1 MPVLLRRCPF
11 FFLLLVAGM
20 AIAPRAQAQRRPTKG
35 IPAAAA
41 PSADTTSG
49 GASAAP
55 IRTQANPKTNPKKP
69 IPKAAQP
76 LKSIT
81 PTATAPAQPAPT
93 RPPAIAQG
101 TYRARDLNSRL
112 SRKLHLR
119 PDGTPDFAN
128 TNKIAFYEDKK
139 ALRAIGKAERRHQYH
154 AARLLLEEYVA
165 QFGPTNFARNTN
177 MLWRLGQLLERDSQ
191 TVKAK
196 AYYRLALKH
205 SRSDIKRVQ
214 LYYDSLEA
222 KNTNLYVPLKT
233 YYDLVE
239 YRKNLNTFHPPK
251 GVYTSMGDA
260 INSKAPDYGPA
271 LAGNDS
277 MMLFSSKRK
286 RRGLTGVMD
295 EDIYTSHKEGVS
307 WTDAEPL
314 PKPINSPN
322 NEGSA
327 CLSKDGRTIF
337 FARCECAICHGN
349 CDLFTAT
356 RGQDGKWST
365 PKSLGNLVNSPAWDS
380 QPTLSQGE
388 DTLYFAS
395 DRLGGFGL
403 SDIYFTHKLRN
414 GQWSAAENA
423 GPVINTRES
432 EVSPF
437 YHPLYH
443 VLYFSSRGQLLN
455 FGDFDIYK
463 TYRVG
468 GRWQEPKNIGP
479 LVNGKGSEYY
489 FTIDRESKNLYY
501 ARSEAQEINNLDLYS
516 FPLPM
521 EAQPLATTKVEG
533 TLTDSVSS
541 KPLKGIVSIID
552 TDNGIEVASKFIRP
566 DGTFDFELI
575 EGSHYAMLIQSP
587 DFFSVEKQFALKGDT
602 VMTLL
607 TNSIDY
613 KLPLIFKNIEF
624 EPDKASIRPG
634 MHYTLDRIAVF
645 LVDHP
650 TFRLNI
656 AGHTDSS
663 GDPEVNE
670 KLSQDRAEEIRR
682 YIERKGKLRPNR
694 IESFGY
700 GSTKPLKDELTEAD
714 AQVNRRVEFRL
725 IKPEGDK
732 PLDGGG
738 EWK

>member
-1 MPVLLRRCPF
+1 
-11 FFLLLVAGM
+11 M
-20 AIAPRAQAQRRPTKG
+20 AAAPRAHAQRRPSKR
-35 IPAAAA
+35 IPAAAS

-55 IRTQANPKTNPKKP
+55 AKTPKKP
-69 IPKAAQP
+69 AAA
-76 LKSIT
+76 S
-81 PTATAPAQPAPT
+81 APAGK
-93 RPPAIAQG
+93 PAIVPG
-101 TYRARDLNSRL
+101 TYRVRGLNSRI
-112 SRKLHLR
+112 SRKLQLR
-119 PDGTPDFAN
+119 PDGTPDFVN
-128 TNKIAFYEDKK
+128 INKYSYYEDKK
-139 ALRAIGKAERRHQYH
+139 ALRAIAKAEKRRQYH
-154 AARLLLEEYVA
+154 QARLLLEDYVA
-165 QFGPTNFARNTN
+165 RFGPTNFAKNTD

-191 TVKAK
+191 QVKAK

-205 SRSDIKRVQ
+205 HRTDIPKVQ
-214 LYYDSLEA
+214 LYYDSLEQ
-222 KNTNLYVPLKT
+222 KNQDLYVPLKT

-239 YRKNLNTFHPPK
+239 YRKNINTFHPPK

-271 LAGNDS
+271 LAVNDTLL
-277 MMLFSSKRK
+277 LFSSKRK
-286 RRGLTGVMD
+286 RRGLTGVVD
-295 EDIYTSHKEGVS
+295 EDLYTSRKEGVS
-307 WTDAEPL
+307 WADAEPL

-327 CLSKDGRTIF
+327 CFSKDGRTIF
-337 FARCECAICHGN
+337 FARCECATCRGN

-356 RGQDGKWST
+356 LGKDGKWST
-365 PKSLGNLVNSPAWDS
+365 PKSLGAAVNSPAWDS

-403 SDIYFTHKLRN
+403 SDIYFTRKLKN
-414 GQWSAAENA
+414 GQWSPAENA
-423 GPVINTRES
+423 GPVVNTRES

-468 GRWQEPKNIGP
+468 GRWQEPRNIGP

-521 EAQPLATTKVEG
+521 EAQPLATTHVEG
-533 TLTDSVSS
+533 TLLDSVSN
-541 KPLKGIVSIID
+541 KPLNGIVSIID

-587 DFFSVEKQFALKGDT
+587 EFFSVEKQFALKGDT

-607 TNSIDY
+607 TNSINY

-624 EPDKASIRPG
+624 EQGKSSILAS
-634 MHYTLDRIAVF
+634 MHPTLDRMAIF

-656 AGHTDSS
+656 SGHTDTS
-663 GDPEVNE
+663 GDPDVNE
-670 KLSQDRAEEIRR
+670 RLSQDRAEEIRR
-682 YIERKGKLRPNR
+682 YIERKGKLKPNR

-700 GSTKPLKDELTEAD
+700 GSSRPLKDEITDAD
-714 AQVNRRVEFRL
+714 AKVNRRVEFRL
-725 IKPEGDK
+725 LNPEDA
-732 PLDGGG
+732 PPANGGG

>member
-1 MPVLLRRCPF
+1 MRGCLQVLLIA
-11 FFLLLVAGM
+11 LLGGSLGM
-20 AIAPRAQAQRRPTKG
+20 NPAAAQRRPVKK
-35 IPAAAA
+35 IPASAA

-55 IRTQANPKTNPKKP
+55 R
-69 IPKAAQP
+69 KA
-76 LKSIT
+76 
-81 PTATAPAQPAPT
+81 PTAAPAST
-93 RPPAIAQG
+93 RP
-101 TYRARDLNSRL
+101 TYRVRALNGRT

-119 PDGTPDFAN
+119 PDGTPDFVN
-128 TNKIAFYEDKK
+128 INKYPFFEDKK
-139 ALRAIGKAERRHQYH
+139 ALRAIARAEKKRQYH
-154 AARLLLEEYVA
+154 QTRLLLEDYVA
-165 QFGPTNFARNTN
+165 KFGPTNFARNTG
-177 MLWRLGQLLERDSQ
+177 MIWHLGQLLERDSQ

-205 SRSDIKRVQ
+205 SRADTKRIQ
-214 LYYDSLEA
+214 LYYDSLEQ
-222 KNTNLYVPLKT
+222 KKTPLYVPLKT

-260 INSKAPDYGPA
+260 INSKSPDYGPA
-271 LAGNDS
+271 LGGNDS
-277 MMLFSSKRK
+277 LLIFSSKRV
-286 RRGLTGVMD
+286 RRGLTGVVD
-295 EDIYTSHKEGVS
+295 EELYTSHREGES

-337 FARCECAICHGN
+337 FARCECASCHGN
-349 CDLFTAT
+349 CDLYTAT
-356 RGQDGKWST
+356 KGKDGKWST
-365 PKSLGNLVNSPAWDS
+365 PKSLGPLVNSPGWDS

-403 SDIYFTHKLRN
+403 SDIYFTRKLRN
-414 GQWSAAENA
+414 GQWSPAENM
-423 GPVINTRES
+423 GPVINTREN

-463 TYRVG
+463 TYKVA
-468 GRWQEPKNIGP
+468 GRWQEPRNIGP

-501 ARSEAQEINNLDLYS
+501 ARSEAQELNNLDLYS

-521 EAQPLATTKVEG
+521 EAQPLATTMVEG
-533 TLTDSVSS
+533 TLLDSVSN
-541 KPLKGIVSIID
+541 KPLNGIVSIID
-552 TDNGIEVASKFIRP
+552 TDNGVEVASKFIRP
-566 DGTFDFELI
+566 DGTFDFELM
-575 EGSHYAMLIQSP
+575 EGSHYAMLIQSN
-587 DFFSVEKQFALKGDT
+587 DFFSVEKQFALRGDT

-607 TNSIDY
+607 TNSINY
-613 KLPLIFKNIEF
+613 KLPLIFKNLEF
-624 EPDKASIRPG
+624 EQGKANVLASMYP
-634 MHYTLDRIAVF
+634 TLDRIAVF

-650 TFRLNI
+650 TFRLSI

-670 KLSQDRAEEIRR
+670 KLSQDRAEAIRR
-682 YIERKGKLRPNR
+682 YIERKGKLQPNR

-700 GSTKPLKDELTEAD
+700 GSFKPLKDELTDAD
-714 AQVNRRVEFRL
+714 AKVNRRVEFRL
-725 IKPEGDK
+725 IKPDGDQ
-732 PLDGGG
+732 PADGGG
-738 EWK
+738 DWK

>member
-1 MPVLLRRCPF
+1 MPVFVRRRLF
-11 FFLLLVAGM
+11 FCLLVLLALAAGL
-20 AIAPRAQAQRRPTKG
+20 PAQAQRRPPKPVP
-35 IPAAAA
+35 PAAS

-49 GASAAP
+49 GASA
-55 IRTQANPKTNPKKP
+55 TPKPP
-69 IPKAAQP
+69 AVGSSPRSP
-76 LKSIT
+76 R
-81 PTATAPAQPAPT
+81 PTGTPAPD
-93 RPPAIAQG
+93 AG
-101 TYRARDLNSRL
+101 TYRVSSRT
-112 SRKLHLR
+112 SRSLRLR
-119 PDGTPDFAN
+119 PDGTPDFAYIN
-128 TNKIAFYEDKK
+128 RYAVYEDKK
-139 ALRAIGKAERRHQYH
+139 ALRAILRAERRRQYH
-154 AARLLLEEYVA
+154 QARLLLEDYVA
-165 QFGPTNFARNTN
+165 HFGPVNFARNTD

-191 TVKAK
+191 QVKAK

-205 SRSDIKRVQ
+205 HRTDIRKVQ
-214 LYYDSLEA
+214 LYYDSLEEQN
-222 KNTNLYVPLKT
+222 KELYVPLKM

-239 YRKNLNTFHPPK
+239 YRKNINTFHPPK

-260 INSKAPDYGPA
+260 INSKSPDYGPA

-277 MMLFSSKRK
+277 LILFSSKRK
-286 RRGLTGVMD
+286 RRGLTGVLD
-295 EDIYTSHKEGVS
+295 EDLYTSHKEGVS

-327 CLSKDGRTIF
+327 CLSKDGRTIY
-337 FARCECAICHGN
+337 FARCECATCHGN

-356 RGQDGKWST
+356 RGKDGKWSA
-365 PKSLGNLVNSPAWDS
+365 PKTLGAAVNSLAWDS
-380 QPTLSQGE
+380 QPTLSQNE

-403 SDIYFTHKLRN
+403 SDIYFTAKLRN
-414 GQWSAAENA
+414 GQWGPAQNA
-423 GPVINTRES
+423 GPVVNTRES

-468 GRWQEPKNIGP
+468 GHWQEPRNIGP
-479 LVNGKGSEYY
+479 LVNGKGPEYY
-489 FTIDRESKNLYY
+489 FTIDAQSKNLYY
-501 ARSEAQEINNLDLYS
+501 ARSEVQEPNNLDLYS

-521 EAQPLATTKVEG
+521 EAQPQATTIVEG
-533 TLTDSVSS
+533 TLLDSTSS
-541 KPLKGIVSIID
+541 RPLKGIVSIID
-552 TDNGIEVASKFIRP
+552 TDNGVEVASKFIRP

-575 EGSHYAMLIQSP
+575 AGAHYAMLIQSP

-607 TNSIDY
+607 TNSINY

-624 EPDKASIRPG
+624 EQGKSAILPP
-634 MHYTLDRIAVF
+634 MHQTLDRMAVF

-650 TFRLNI
+650 TFRLSI

-663 GDPEVNE
+663 GDPDVNE
-670 KLSQDRAEEIRR
+670 KLSQDRAQEIRR
-682 YIERKGKLRPNR
+682 YLERKGKLKPDR

-700 GSTKPLKDELTEAD
+700 GSAKPLKDELTEAD
-714 AQVNRRVEFRL
+714 AKVNRRVEFRL
-725 IKPEGDK
+725 LKPEGGDDK
-732 PLDGGG
+732 TSPGAG
-738 EWK
+738 WN

>member
-1 MPVLLRRCPF
+1 MLLG
-11 FFLLLVAGM
+11 VA
-20 AIAPRAQAQRRPTKG
+20 APSRTQAQRRPPRR
-35 IPAAAA
+35 IPPAAS

-55 IRTQANPKTNPKKP
+55 LTRKAAPAKAAAKPPVGKPAVKKP
-69 IPKAAQP
+69 ASPAM
-76 LKSIT
+76 
-81 PTATAPAQPAPT
+81 APA
-93 RPPAIAQG
+93 RRPAIAPG
-101 TYRARDLNSRL
+101 TYRVRTLSSRGV
-112 SRKLHLR
+112 RKLRLHR
-119 PDGTPDFAN
+119 DGTPDFVN
-128 TNKIAFYEDKK
+128 VNKLPFYQDKK
-139 ALRAIGKAERRHQYH
+139 ALRALARAERRHNYRE
-154 AARLLLEEYVA
+154 ARGILEQYVA
-165 QFGPTNFARNTN
+165 QFGVENFARNTDL
-177 MLWRLGQLLERDSQ
+177 LWHLGQLLERDNQ
-191 TVKAK
+191 LVKAK

-205 SRSDIKRVQ
+205 NRSDIKKIQ
-214 LYYDSLEA
+214 LYYDSLEE
-222 KNTNLYVPLKT
+222 KSQDLYVPLKT

-239 YRKNLNTFHPPK
+239 YRKNINTFHPPK

-277 MMLFSSKRK
+277 LLIFSSKRK
-286 RRGLTGVMD
+286 RRGLTGVVD
-295 EDIYTSHKEGVS
+295 EDLYTSHKEGVS

-337 FARCECAICHGN
+337 FARCECATCHGN

-356 RGQDGKWST
+356 RGKDGKWSM
-365 PKSLGNLVNSPAWDS
+365 PKSLGAMVNSPAWDS
-380 QPTLSQGE
+380 QPTLSQNE

-414 GQWSAAENA
+414 GQWSPAENA
-423 GPVINTRES
+423 GPVINTREN

-463 TYRVG
+463 TYRVS

-501 ARSEAQEINNLDLYS
+501 ARSEAQDLNNLDLYS

-533 TLTDSVSS
+533 SLLDSVSS

-587 DFFSVEKQFALKGDT
+587 DFFSVEKQFDLKGDT

-607 TNSIDY
+607 TNSINY
-613 KLPLIFKNIEF
+613 KLPMIFKNIEF
-624 EPDKASIRPG
+624 DAGKSAILPP

-650 TFRLNI
+650 TFRLSI

-663 GDPEVNE
+663 GDPDVNE

-714 AQVNRRVEFRL
+714 ARVNRRVEFRL
-725 IKPEGDK
+725 INPDADK
-732 PLDGGG
+732 PADGGAG
-738 EWK
+738 WK

>member
-1 MPVLLRRCPF
+1 MSALVRALWLLM
-11 FFLLLVAGM
+11 LLGWLGVVA
-20 AIAPRAQAQRRPTKG
+20 ASSAQAQRRPVKRV
-35 IPAAAA
+35 PAAAS

-55 IRTQANPKTNPKKP
+55 ARRG
-69 IPKAAQP
+69 
-76 LKSIT
+76 
-81 PTATAPAQPAPT
+81 PA
-93 RPPAIAQG
+93 PAIAPG
-101 TYRARDLNSRL
+101 TYRVRGLSSRT
-112 SRKLHLR
+112 SRKLRLR
-119 PDGTPDFAN
+119 PDGTPDFVN
-128 TNKIAFYEDKK
+128 INNYPFYEDSK
-139 ALRAIGKAERRHQYH
+139 ALRAIAKVEKRRQYH
-154 AARLLLEEYVA
+154 QARLLLEDYVA
-165 QFGPTNFARNTN
+165 RFGPTNFARNPD

-191 TVKAK
+191 QVKAK

-205 SRSDIKRVQ
+205 TRGDVKRIQ

-222 KNTNLYVPLKT
+222 KETDLYVPLQT
-233 YYDLVE
+233 YYELVE
-239 YRKNLNTFHPPK
+239 YRKNLNTFHPPR
-251 GVYTSMGDA
+251 GVFTNMGDA
-260 INSKAPDYGPA
+260 INGPAPDYGPA
-271 LAGNDS
+271 LAAGDS
-277 MMLFSSKRK
+277 LLLFSSKRK
-286 RRGLTGVMD
+286 RRGLTGVVD
-295 EDIYTSHKEGVS
+295 EDLYTARRQGAG

-327 CLSKDGRTIF
+327 CLSKDGRTLY
-337 FARCECAICHGN
+337 FARCECPTCRGN

-356 RGQDGKWST
+356 LGNDGKWSA
-365 PKSLGNLVNSPAWDS
+365 PKSLGAQVNSPAWDS

-403 SDIYFTHKLRN
+403 SDIYFTRKLRN
-414 GQWSAAENA
+414 GQWSPAENL
-423 GPVINTRES
+423 GPVINTREN

-468 GRWQEPKNIGP
+468 GRWQEPRNIGP

-501 ARSEAQEINNLDLYS
+501 ARSEAKELNNLDLYS

-521 EAQPLATTKVEG
+521 EAQPLATTHVEG
-533 TLTDSVSS
+533 TLVDSVSS
-541 KPLKGIVSIID
+541 KPLQGIVSIID

-602 VMTLL
+602 VMSLL
-607 TNSIDY
+607 TNSINY
-613 KLPLIFKNIEF
+613 RLPLIFKNIEF
-624 EPDKASIRPG
+624 EAGKAAILPA
-634 MHYTLDRIAVF
+634 MHSTLDRVAVF

-650 TFRLNI
+650 AFRLSI
-656 AGHTDSS
+656 AGHTDTR
-663 GDPEVNE
+663 GDPDVNE
-670 KLSQDRAEEIRR
+670 QLSQNRAEAIRR
-682 YIERKGKLRPNR
+682 YVERRGKLAPNR

-700 GSTKPLKDELTEAD
+700 GSSRPLKDERTDAD

-725 IKPEGDK
+725 IKPGGDK
-732 PLDGGG
+732 PADGGG

>member
-1 MPVLLRRCPF
+1 
-11 FFLLLVAGM
+11 M
-20 AIAPRAQAQRRPTKG
+20 APAPRAQAQRRPPKR
-35 IPAAAA
+35 IPAAAS

-55 IRTQANPKTNPKKP
+55 ARAAKKP
-69 IPKAAQP
+69 AA
-76 LKSIT
+76 T
-81 PTATAPAQPAPT
+81 TDPTRKPAAAPAS
-93 RPPAIAQG
+93 
-101 TYRARDLNSRL
+101 YRMRGLNSRT
-112 SRKLHLR
+112 SRKLQLR
-119 PDGTPDFAN
+119 PDGTPDFVN
-128 TNKIAFYEDKK
+128 INKYSLYENKK
-139 ALRAIGKAERRHQYH
+139 ALRAIAKAEKRGQLHQ
-154 AARLLLEEYVA
+154 ARLLLEDYVA
-165 QFGPTNFARNTN
+165 HFGPTNFAKNTD

-191 TVKAK
+191 RVKAT

-205 SRSDIKRVQ
+205 HRTDITRVQ
-214 LYYDSLEA
+214 LYYDSLEK
-222 KNTNLYVPLKT
+222 KNQDLYVPLKT

-239 YRKNLNTFHPPK
+239 YRKNLNTFHPPR
-251 GVYTSMGDA
+251 GVDMSMGDA

-277 MMLFSSKRK
+277 LLLFSSKRK
-286 RRGLTGVMD
+286 RRGLTGVVD
-295 EDIYTSHKEGVS
+295 EDLYVSRREGVS
-307 WTDAEPL
+307 WSDAEPL

-327 CLSKDGRTIF
+327 CLSKDGRTIY
-337 FARCECAICHGN
+337 FARCECATCHGN

-356 RGQDGKWST
+356 KGKDGKWGT
-365 PKSLGNLVNSPAWDS
+365 PKSLGTAVNSPAWDS
-380 QPTLSQGE
+380 QPTLSQNE

-403 SDIYFTHKLRN
+403 SDIYFTHKLKN
-414 GQWSAAENA
+414 GQWSPAENA
-423 GPVINTRES
+423 GPVVNTRES

-463 TYRVG
+463 TYKVA
-468 GRWQEPKNIGP
+468 GRWQEPRNIGP

-489 FTIDRESKNLYY
+489 FTIDAQSKNLYY
-501 ARSEAQEINNLDLYS
+501 ARSEAQELNNLDLYS

-521 EAQPLATTKVEG
+521 EAQPLATTRVEG
-533 TLTDSVSS
+533 TLIDSVSS

-587 DFFSVEKQFALKGDT
+587 EFFSVEKQFALKGDT

-607 TNSIDY
+607 TNSINY

-624 EPDKASIRPG
+624 EQGKSAILAS
-634 MHYTLDRIAVF
+634 MHPTLDRMAVF

-656 AGHTDSS
+656 SGHTDTS

-670 KLSQDRAEEIRR
+670 QLSQDRAEEIRR
-682 YIERKGKLRPNR
+682 YIERKGKLQPNR
-694 IESFGY
+694 IETVGY
-700 GSTKPLKDELTEAD
+700 GSTRPLKDETTDAD
-714 AQVNRRVEFRL
+714 AKVNRRVEFRL
-725 IKPEGDK
+725 LRPDGDK
-732 PLDGGG
+732 PADGG

>member
-1 MPVLLRRCPF
+1 MRRYLQVLLIA
-11 FFLLLVAGM
+11 LLGTSLGM
-20 AIAPRAQAQRRPTKG
+20 NTAAAQRRPGKK
-35 IPAAAA
+35 IPAAAS

-55 IRTQANPKTNPKKP
+55 RK
-69 IPKAAQP
+69 
-76 LKSIT
+76 
-81 PTATAPAQPAPT
+81 APAAGPAPT
-93 RPPAIAQG
+93 RP
-101 TYRARDLNSRL
+101 TYRGRALSGRT

-119 PDGTPDFAN
+119 ADGTPDFVSI
-128 TNKIAFYEDKK
+128 NKYPFFEDKK
-139 ALRAIGKAERRHQYH
+139 ALRAIAKAEKRRQYH
-154 AARLLLEEYVA
+154 QARLLLEDYVA
-165 QFGPTNFARNTN
+165 RFGPVNFEKNTD
-177 MLWRLGQLLERDSQ
+177 MLWHLGQLLQRDSQ

-205 SRSDIKRVQ
+205 SRTDTKRIQ
-214 LYYDSLEA
+214 LYYDSLEQ
-222 KNTNLYVPLKT
+222 KQTPLYVPLKT

-271 LAGNDS
+271 LGGNDT
-277 MMLFSSKRK
+277 LLIFSSKRH
-286 RRGLTGVMD
+286 RRGLMGVVD
-295 EDIYTSHKEGVS
+295 EDLYTSHKEGVS
-307 WTDAEPL
+307 WSDAEPL

-337 FARCECAICHGN
+337 FARCECATCHGN
-349 CDLFTAT
+349 CDLYTTT
-356 RGQDGKWST
+356 RGKDGKWST
-365 PKSLGNLVNSPAWDS
+365 PKSLGPLVNSPAWDS

-414 GQWSAAENA
+414 GQWSPAENM

-463 TYRVG
+463 TYKVA
-468 GRWQEPKNIGP
+468 GRWQEPRNIGP

-501 ARSEAQEINNLDLYS
+501 ARSEAQELNNLDLYS

-533 TLTDSVSS
+533 TLLDSVSS
-541 KPLKGIVSIID
+541 KPLNGIVSIID
-552 TDNGIEVASKFIRP
+552 MDNGIEVASKFIRP
-566 DGTFDFELI
+566 DGTFDFELM

-587 DFFSVEKQFALKGDT
+587 EFFSVEKQFALKGDT

-607 TNSIDY
+607 TNSINY
-613 KLPLIFKNIEF
+613 KLPLIFKNLEF
-624 EPDKASIRPG
+624 EQGKANVLASMSP
-634 MHYTLDRIAVF
+634 TLDRIAVF

-650 TFRLNI
+650 TFRLSI
-656 AGHTDSS
+656 TGHTDSS

-670 KLSQDRAEEIRR
+670 KLSQERAEAIRR
-682 YIERKGKLRPNR
+682 YIERKGRLQPNR

-700 GSTKPLKDELTEAD
+700 GSSKPLKDELTDAD
-714 AQVNRRVEFRL
+714 ARVNRRVEFRL
-725 IKPEGDK
+725 IKPDGDK
-732 PLDGGG
+732 PADGGG
-738 EWK
+738 DWK

>member
-1 MPVLLRRCPF
+1 MRRYLQVLLIA
-11 FFLLLVAGM
+11 LLGGSLGLNP
-20 AIAPRAQAQRRPTKG
+20 AIAQRRPVKKN
-35 IPAAAA
+35 PASAA

-55 IRTQANPKTNPKKP
+55 RK
-69 IPKAAQP
+69 
-76 LKSIT
+76 
-81 PTATAPAQPAPT
+81 APAASSATP
-93 RPPAIAQG
+93 RPF
-101 TYRARDLNSRL
+101 YRARALSGRTSR
-112 SRKLHLR
+112 RLHLR
-119 PDGTPDFAN
+119 PDGTPDFVN
-128 TNKIAFYEDKK
+128 INKYPFFEDKK
-139 ALRAIGKAERRHQYH
+139 ALRAITKTEKRHQYH
-154 AARLLLEEYVA
+154 QTRLLLEDYVA
-165 QFGPTNFARNTN
+165 KFGPANFAQNTDL
-177 MLWRLGQLLERDSQ
+177 LWHLGQLLQRDSQ
-191 TVKAK
+191 AVKAK

-205 SRSDIKRVQ
+205 SRADTRRIQ
-214 LYYDSLEA
+214 LYYDSLDQ
-222 KNTNLYVPLKT
+222 KQTSLYVPLKT

-277 MMLFSSKRK
+277 LLIFSSKRH
-286 RRGLTGVMD
+286 RRGLTGVVD
-295 EDIYTSHKEGVS
+295 EDLYTSHREGQN

-337 FARCECAICHGN
+337 FARCECATCHGN
-349 CDLFTAT
+349 CDLYTAT
-356 RGQDGKWST
+356 LGQDGKWSP
-365 PKSLGNLVNSPAWDS
+365 PKNLGPLVNSPAWDS
-380 QPTLSQGE
+380 QPTLSQHE

-414 GQWSAAENA
+414 GQWSPAENM
-423 GPVINTRES
+423 GPVINTREN

-463 TYRVG
+463 TYKVT
-468 GRWQEPKNIGP
+468 GRWQEPRNIGP

-501 ARSEAQEINNLDLYS
+501 ARSEAQELNNLDLYS

-521 EAQPLATTKVEG
+521 EAQPLATTTVEG
-533 TLTDSVSS
+533 TLLDSVSN
-541 KPLKGIVSIID
+541 KPLNGIVSIID
-552 TDNGIEVASKFIRP
+552 TDNGVEVASKFIRP
-566 DGTFDFELI
+566 DGTFDFELMA
-575 EGSHYAMLIQSP
+575 GSHYAMLIQSP

-607 TNSIDY
+607 TNSINY
-613 KLPLIFKNIEF
+613 KLPMIFRNLEF
-624 EPDKASIRPG
+624 EQGKANVLAS
-634 MHYTLDRIAVF
+634 MHPTLDRIAVF

-650 TFRLNI
+650 TFRLSI

-670 KLSQDRAEEIRR
+670 KLSQDRAEAIRR
-682 YIERKGKLRPNR
+682 YIERKGKVQPNR

-700 GSTKPLKDELTEAD
+700 GSLKPLKDELTDAD
-714 AQVNRRVEFRL
+714 AKVNRRVEFRL
-725 IKPEGDK
+725 IKPDGDK
-732 PLDGGG
+732 PANGGG
-738 EWK
+738 DWK

>member
-1 MPVLLRRCPF
+1 MRRYLLVLLIA
-11 FFLLLVAGM
+11 LLGGSLGM
-20 AIAPRAQAQRRPTKG
+20 NPAAAQRRPVKK
-35 IPAAAA
+35 IPASAA

-55 IRTQANPKTNPKKP
+55 RKSARP
-69 IPKAAQP
+69 AA
-76 LKSIT
+76 
-81 PTATAPAQPAPT
+81 APAPAPVST
-93 RPPAIAQG
+93 RP
-101 TYRARDLNSRL
+101 TYRVRTLSGRA

-119 PDGTPDFAN
+119 PDGTPDFIN
-128 TNKIAFYEDKK
+128 INKYPFFENKK
-139 ALRAIGKAERRHQYH
+139 ALRAIAKAEKRRQYH
-154 AARLLLEEYVA
+154 QARLLLEDYVA
-165 QFGPTNFARNTN
+165 KFGPTNFSENTD
-177 MLWRLGQLLERDSQ
+177 MIWHLGQLLQRDSQ

-205 SRSDIKRVQ
+205 SRSDTKRIQ
-214 LYYDSLEA
+214 LYYDSLER
-222 KNTNLYVPLKT
+222 KETPLYVPLKT

-277 MMLFSSKRK
+277 LMIFSSKRL
-286 RRGLTGVMD
+286 RRGLTGVVD
-295 EDIYTSHKEGVS
+295 EELYTSHKEGVS
-307 WTDAEPL
+307 WSDAEPL

-337 FARCECAICHGN
+337 FARCECAACHGN
-349 CDLFTAT
+349 CDLYTAT
-356 RGQDGKWST
+356 LGKDGKWST
-365 PKSLGNLVNSPAWDS
+365 PKSLGPAVNSTAWDS

-414 GQWSAAENA
+414 GQWSPAESM
-423 GPVINTRES
+423 GPVINTREN

-463 TYRVG
+463 TYKVA

-501 ARSEAQEINNLDLYS
+501 ARSEAKELNNLDLYS

-521 EAQPLATTKVEG
+521 EAQPMATTKVEG
-533 TLTDSVSS
+533 TLLDSVSN
-541 KPLKGIVSIID
+541 KPLNGIVSIID
-552 TDNGIEVASKFIRP
+552 TDNGVEVASKFIRP

-587 DFFSVEKQFALKGDT
+587 DFFSVEKQFALRGDT

-607 TNSIDY
+607 TNSINY
-613 KLPLIFKNIEF
+613 KLPLIFKNLEF
-624 EPDKASIRPG
+624 EQGKANVLASMYP
-634 MHYTLDRIAVF
+634 TLDRIAVF

-650 TFRLNI
+650 TFRLSI

-670 KLSQDRAEEIRR
+670 KLSQDRAEAIRR
-682 YIERKGKLRPNR
+682 YIERKGKLQPNR

-700 GSTKPLKDELTEAD
+700 GSFKPLKDELTDAD
-714 AQVNRRVEFRL
+714 AKVNRRVEFRL
-725 IKPEGDK
+725 IKPDGDK
-732 PLDGGG
+732 PADGGG
-738 EWK
+738 DWK

>member
-1 MPVLLRRCPF
+1 MPVSMRRYLQVLLIA
-11 FFLLLVAGM
+11 LLGTSLGM
-20 AIAPRAQAQRRPTKG
+20 NTAAAQRRPGKK
-35 IPAAAA
+35 IPAAAS

-55 IRTQANPKTNPKKP
+55 RKVP
-69 IPKAAQP
+69 AAG
-76 LKSIT
+76 
-81 PTATAPAQPAPT
+81 PAPT
-93 RPPAIAQG
+93 HP
-101 TYRARDLNSRL
+101 TYRTRALSGRT

-119 PDGTPDFAN
+119 ADGTPDFVN
-128 TNKIAFYEDKK
+128 INKYPFFEDKK
-139 ALRAIGKAERRHQYH
+139 ALRAITKAEKRRQYH
-154 AARLLLEEYVA
+154 QARLLLEDYVA
-165 QFGPTNFARNTN
+165 RFGPVNFEKNTD
-177 MLWRLGQLLERDSQ
+177 MLWHLGQLLQRDSQ

-205 SRSDIKRVQ
+205 SRTDTKRIQ
-214 LYYDSLEA
+214 LYYDSLEQ
-222 KNTNLYVPLKT
+222 KQTPLYVPLKT

-271 LAGNDS
+271 LGGNDT
-277 MMLFSSKRK
+277 LLIFSSKRH
-286 RRGLTGVMD
+286 RRGLTGVVD
-295 EDIYTSHKEGVS
+295 EDLYTSHKEGVS
-307 WTDAEPL
+307 WSDAEPL

-337 FARCECAICHGN
+337 FARCECATCHGN
-349 CDLFTAT
+349 CDLYTAT
-356 RGQDGKWST
+356 RGKDGKWST
-365 PKSLGNLVNSPAWDS
+365 PKSLGPLVNSPAWDS

-414 GQWSAAENA
+414 GQWSPAENM

-463 TYRVG
+463 TYKVA
-468 GRWQEPKNIGP
+468 GRWQEPRNIGP

-501 ARSEAQEINNLDLYS
+501 ARSEAQELNNLDLYS

-533 TLTDSVSS
+533 TLLDSVSN
-541 KPLKGIVSIID
+541 KPLNGIVSIID
-552 TDNGIEVASKFIRP
+552 MDNGIEVASKFIRP
-566 DGTFDFELI
+566 DGTFDFELM

-587 DFFSVEKQFALKGDT
+587 EFFSVEKQFALKGDT
-602 VMTLL
+602 VMALL
-607 TNSIDY
+607 TNSINY
-613 KLPLIFKNIEF
+613 KLPLIFKNLEF
-624 EPDKASIRPG
+624 EPGKANVLASMSP
-634 MHYTLDRIAVF
+634 TLDRIAVF

-650 TFRLNI
+650 TFRLSI
-656 AGHTDSS
+656 TGHTDSS

-670 KLSQDRAEEIRR
+670 KLSQERAEAIRR
-682 YIERKGKLRPNR
+682 YIERKGRLQPNR

-700 GSTKPLKDELTEAD
+700 GSSKPLKDELTDAD
-714 AQVNRRVEFRL
+714 ARVNRRVEFRL
-725 IKPEGDK
+725 IKPDGDK
-732 PLDGGG
+732 PADGSG

>member
-1 MPVLLRRCPF
+1 MPVLLRRRPF
-11 FFLLLVAGM
+11 LFLLLLLGM
-20 AIAPRAQAQRRPTKG
+20 AVALRAQAQRRPTKG
-35 IPAAAA
+35 VPAAAS

-55 IRTQANPKTNPKKP
+55 ARAQ
-69 IPKAAQP
+69 KASQ
-76 LKSIT
+76 K
-81 PTATAPAQPAPT
+81 PTAKPAPQAAAKPLQPTAPAP
-93 RPPAIAQG
+93 RPSGAAG
-101 TYRARDLNSRL
+101 TYRVRGLSSRV

-119 PDGTPDFAN
+119 PDGTPDFVN
-128 TNKIAFYEDKK
+128 INRYSFYEDKK
-139 ALRAIGKAERRHQYH
+139 ALRAIGKAERRRQYH
-154 AARLLLEEYVA
+154 AARLLLEDYVA
-165 QFGPTNFARNTN
+165 RFGPTNFAKNTG

-205 SRSDIKRVQ
+205 SRSDIKRIQ
-214 LYYDSLEA
+214 LYYDSLEE
-222 KNTNLYVPLKT
+222 KSKDLYVPLKT
-233 YYDLVE
+233 YYNLVE

-277 MMLFSSKRK
+277 VLLFSSKRK
-286 RRGLTGVMD
+286 RRGLTGVVD
-295 EDIYTSHKEGVS
+295 EDLYTSHREGVS

-337 FARCECAICHGN
+337 FARCECATCHGN

-356 RGQDGKWST
+356 MGKDGKWST
-365 PKSLGNLVNSPAWDS
+365 PKSLGAMVNSPAWDS
-380 QPTLSQGE
+380 QPTLSQNE

-395 DRLGGFGL
+395 DRLNGFGL
-403 SDIYFTHKLRN
+403 SDIYFTRKLRN
-414 GQWSAAENA
+414 GQWSAAENM
-423 GPVINTRES
+423 GPVINTREN

-468 GRWQEPKNIGP
+468 GRWQEPRNIGP

-533 TLTDSVSS
+533 TLIDSVSS
-541 KPLKGIVSIID
+541 QPLKGIVSIID

-624 EPDKASIRPG
+624 EQGKSGILASMYP
-634 MHYTLDRIAVF
+634 TLDRVAVF

-650 TFRLNI
+650 TFRLSI
-656 AGHTDSS
+656 SGHTDSS

-682 YIERKGKLRPNR
+682 YIERKGKLQPNR
-694 IESFGY
+694 IDSFGY
-700 GSTKPLKDELTEAD
+700 GSFKPLKDELTEAD
-714 AQVNRRVEFRL
+714 AKVNRRVEFRL
-725 IKPEGDK
+725 IKPDSEK
-732 PLDGGG
+732 ADGGG

>member
-1 MPVLLRRCPF
+1 MPDLLRRY
-11 FFLLLVAGM
+11 LQVLVAVLLG
-20 AIAPRAQAQRRPTKG
+20 ASLGLNPALAQRRPAKK
-35 IPAAAA
+35 IPAAAS

-55 IRTQANPKTNPKKP
+55 RKP
-69 IPKAAQP
+69 ARPAAE
-76 LKSIT
+76 
-81 PTATAPAQPAPT
+81 PAAAST
-93 RPPAIAQG
+93 RP
-101 TYRARDLNSRL
+101 TYRVRALSGRT
-112 SRKLHLR
+112 SRKLRLR
-119 PDGTPDFAN
+119 PDGTPDFVN
-128 TNKIAFYEDKK
+128 INKYPFFEDKK
-139 ALRAIGKAERRHQYH
+139 MLRAIAKAEKKHQYH
-154 AARLLLEEYVA
+154 QARLLLEDYVA
-165 QFGPTNFARNTN
+165 KFGPTNFAKNTD
-177 MLWRLGQLLERDSQ
+177 MLWRLGQLLQRDSQ

-205 SRSDIKRVQ
+205 SRADTKRIQ
-214 LYYDSLEA
+214 LYYDSLEQ
-222 KNTNLYVPLKT
+222 KETPLYVPLKT

-271 LAGNDS
+271 LGGNDS
-277 MMLFSSKRK
+277 LLIFSSKRH
-286 RRGLTGVMD
+286 RRGLTGVVD
-295 EDIYTSHKEGVS
+295 EDLYTSRKEGVS

-337 FARCECAICHGN
+337 FARCECSTCRGN
-349 CDLFTAT
+349 CDLYTAT
-356 RGQDGKWST
+356 KGKDGKWGT
-365 PKSLGNLVNSPAWDS
+365 PKSLGPLVNSPAWDS
-380 QPTLSQGE
+380 QPTLSQNE

-414 GQWSAAENA
+414 GQWSPAENM
-423 GPVINTRES
+423 GPVINTREN

-463 TYRVG
+463 TYKVG

-501 ARSEAQEINNLDLYS
+501 ARSEAQELNNLDLYS

-533 TLTDSVSS
+533 TLMDSVSN
-541 KPLKGIVSIID
+541 KPLNGIVSIID
-552 TDNGIEVASKFIRP
+552 TDNGVEVASKFIRP
-566 DGTFDFELI
+566 DGTFDFELM

-587 DFFSVEKQFALKGDT
+587 DFFSVEKQFALRGDT

-613 KLPLIFKNIEF
+613 KLPLIFKNLEF
-624 EPDKASIRPG
+624 EQNKSNVLPSMYP
-634 MHYTLDRIAVF
+634 TLDRIAVF

-650 TFRLNI
+650 TFRLSI
-656 AGHTDSS
+656 AGHTDSR
-663 GDPEVNE
+663 GDPDVNE
-670 KLSQDRAEEIRR
+670 KLSQDRAEAIRK
-682 YIERKGKLRPNR
+682 YIERKGKLAPNR

-700 GSTKPLKDELTEAD
+700 GSSKPLKDELTDAD
-714 AQVNRRVEFRL
+714 AKVNRRVEFKL

-732 PLDGGG
+732 PADGGG

>member
-1 MPVLLRRCPF
+1 MLLSAAAW
-11 FFLLLVAGM
+11 LLA
-20 AIAPRAQAQRRPTKG
+20 APAAQAQRRPTKR
-35 IPAAAA
+35 IPAAAS

-55 IRTQANPKTNPKKP
+55 K
-69 IPKAAQP
+69 KAAAP
-76 LKSIT
+76 K
-81 PTATAPAQPAPT
+81 PAATAPKPSIAP
-93 RPPAIAQG
+93 G
-101 TYRARDLNSRL
+101 TYRVRGLNSRV

-119 PDGTPDFAN
+119 PDGTPDFIFI
-128 TNKIAFYEDKK
+128 NKYSFFEDKK
-139 ALRAIGKAERRHQYH
+139 ALKAIAKAEKRRQYH
-154 AARLLLEEYVA
+154 QTRLLLEDYVA
-165 QFGPTNFARNTN
+165 KFGPVNFEKNTN

-205 SRSDIKRVQ
+205 SRADTKRVQ
-214 LYYDSLEA
+214 LYYDSLEQ
-222 KNTNLYVPLKT
+222 KNTDLYVPLKT

-251 GVYTSMGDA
+251 GVYTTMGDA
-260 INSKAPDYGPA
+260 INSKAADYGPA

-277 MMLFSSKRK
+277 LLIFSSKRK
-286 RRGLTGVMD
+286 RRGLTGVVD
-295 EDIYTSHKEGVS
+295 EDLYLSRREGVS
-307 WTDAEPL
+307 WSDAEPL

-327 CLSKDGRTIF
+327 CLSKDGKTIY
-337 FARCECAICHGN
+337 FARCECATCHGN
-349 CDLFTAT
+349 CDLYTAT
-356 RGQDGKWST
+356 RGKDGKWSA
-365 PKSLGNLVNSPAWDS
+365 PKSLGPMVNSLGWDS

-403 SDIYFTHKLRN
+403 SDIYYTRKLKN
-414 GQWSAAENA
+414 GQWSPAENV
-423 GPVINTRES
+423 GPVVNTREN

-501 ARSEAQEINNLDLYS
+501 ARSEATEINNLDLYS

-521 EAQPLATTKVEG
+521 EAQPLATTRVEG
-533 TLTDSVSS
+533 TLLDSVNS

-552 TDNGIEVASKFIRP
+552 TDNGVEVASKFIRP

-575 EGSHYAMLIQSP
+575 EGSHYAMLIQSN

-613 KLPLIFKNIEF
+613 KLPLIFKNLEF
-624 EPDKASIRPG
+624 EAGKANVLPS
-634 MHYTLDRIAVF
+634 MHTTLDRIALF

-650 TFRLNI
+650 TFRLSI
-656 AGHTDSS
+656 SGHTDTS
-663 GDPEVNE
+663 GDPDVNE
-670 KLSQDRAEEIRR
+670 KLSQDRAEEIRK
-682 YIERKGKLRPNR
+682 YIERKGKLAPNR

-700 GSTKPLKDELTEAD
+700 GSSHPLKDEVTEAD
-714 AQVNRRVEFRL
+714 AKVNRRVEFKL
-725 IKPEGDK
+725 IKPESGDK
-732 PLDGGG
+732 PADGGG
-738 EWK
+738 AWK

>member
-1 MPVLLRRCPF
+1 MRGSLQVLLIA
-11 FFLLLVAGM
+11 LLAASLGM
-20 AIAPRAQAQRRPTKG
+20 NPAMAQRRPVKK
-35 IPAAAA
+35 IPASAA

-55 IRTQANPKTNPKKP
+55 RKP
-69 IPKAAQP
+69 TRAAT
-76 LKSIT
+76 T
-81 PTATAPAQPAPT
+81 PAASPAPT
-93 RPPAIAQG
+93 TRP
-101 TYRARDLNSRL
+101 TYRVRALSGRT

-119 PDGTPDFAN
+119 PDGTPDFVN
-128 TNKIAFYEDKK
+128 INKYPYYEDKK
-139 ALRAIGKAERRHQYH
+139 ALRAIAKAEKRRQYH
-154 AARLLLEEYVA
+154 QTRLLLEDYVA
-165 QFGPTNFARNTN
+165 KFGPTNFARNTD
-177 MLWRLGQLLERDSQ
+177 MLWHLGQLLQRDSQ

-205 SRSDIKRVQ
+205 SRADTKRIQ
-214 LYYDSLEA
+214 LYYDSLDQKE
-222 KNTNLYVPLKT
+222 TPLYVPLKT

-277 MMLFSSKRK
+277 LMIFSSKRL
-286 RRGLTGVMD
+286 RRGLTGVVD
-295 EDIYTSHKEGVS
+295 EELYTSHREGES

-337 FARCECAICHGN
+337 FARCECATCHGN
-349 CDLFTAT
+349 CDLYTAT
-356 RGQDGKWST
+356 RGKDGKWSP
-365 PKSLGNLVNSPAWDS
+365 PKSLGPMVNSPAWDS
-380 QPTLSQGE
+380 QPTLSQNE

-403 SDIYFTHKLRN
+403 SDIYATHKLRN
-414 GQWSAAENA
+414 GQWSPAENM
-423 GPVINTRES
+423 GPVINTREN

-463 TYRVG
+463 TYKVA

-501 ARSEAQEINNLDLYS
+501 ARSEAQELNNLDLYS

-533 TLTDSVSS
+533 TLIDSVSN
-541 KPLKGIVSIID
+541 KPLNGIVSIID
-552 TDNGIEVASKFIRP
+552 TDNGVEVASKFIRP
-566 DGTFDFELI
+566 DGTFDFELM

-587 DFFSVEKQFALKGDT
+587 DFFSVEKQFALRGDT

-607 TNSIDY
+607 TNSINY
-613 KLPLIFKNIEF
+613 KLPLIFKNLEF
-624 EPDKASIRPG
+624 EQGKANVLVSMYP
-634 MHYTLDRIAVF
+634 TLDRIAVF

-650 TFRLNI
+650 TFRLSI

-670 KLSQDRAEEIRR
+670 KLSQDRAEAIRR
-682 YIERKGKLRPNR
+682 YIERKGKLQPNR

-700 GSTKPLKDELTEAD
+700 GSFKPLKDELTDAD
-714 AQVNRRVEFRL
+714 AKVNRRVEFRL
-725 IKPEGDK
+725 IKPDGDK
-732 PLDGGG
+732 PANGGG
-738 EWK
+738 DWK

>member
-1 MPVLLRRCPF
+1 MLVLLRRSG
-11 FFLLLVAGM
+11 LLLLLLLLEM
-20 AIAPRAQAQRRPTKG
+20 AAAPCAFAQRRPTKR
-35 IPAAAA
+35 IPAAAS

-49 GASAAP
+49 GASA
-55 IRTQANPKTNPKKP
+55 TPKK
-69 IPKAAQP
+69 A
-76 LKSIT
+76 
-81 PTATAPAQPAPT
+81 APAAAK
-93 RPPAIAQG
+93 PAIAPG
-101 TYRARDLNSRL
+101 TYRVRGLNSRV
-112 SRKLHLR
+112 SRKLRLR
-119 PDGTPDFAN
+119 PDGTPDFVFIN
-128 TNKIAFYEDKK
+128 RYPFFEDKK
-139 ALRAIGKAERRHQYH
+139 ALKAISKSEKRRQYH
-154 AARLLLEEYVA
+154 QTRLLLEDYVA
-165 QFGPTNFARNTN
+165 KFGPVNFEKNPD

-205 SRSDIKRVQ
+205 SRSDLKKVQ
-214 LYYDSLEA
+214 LYYDSLEE
-222 KNTNLYVPLKT
+222 KNQELYVPLKT
-233 YYDLVE
+233 YYELVE

-251 GVYTSMGDA
+251 GVYTTMGDA

-277 MMLFSSKRK
+277 LLIFSSKRK
-286 RRGLTGVMD
+286 RRGLTGVVD
-295 EDIYTSHKEGVS
+295 EDLYTSRREGVS

-327 CLSKDGRTIF
+327 CLSKDGKTIF
-337 FARCECAICHGN
+337 FARCECSTCHGN
-349 CDLFTAT
+349 CDLYTAT
-356 RGQDGKWST
+356 RGKDGKWGT
-365 PKSLGNLVNSPAWDS
+365 PKSLGPLVNSFGWDS

-403 SDIYFTHKLRN
+403 SDIYYTHKLRN
-414 GQWSAAENA
+414 GQWSPAENA

-463 TYRVG
+463 TYRVA

-521 EAQPLATTKVEG
+521 EAQPLATTKFEG
-533 TLTDSVSS
+533 TLLDSVSS

-624 EPDKASIRPG
+624 EKGKAGILAAMYP
-634 MHYTLDRIAVF
+634 TLDRIALF

-650 TFRLNI
+650 TFRLSI
-656 AGHTDSS
+656 AGHTDTR
-663 GDPEVNE
+663 GDMDVNE

-682 YIERKGKLRPNR
+682 YIERKGKLQPNR

-700 GSTKPLKDELTEAD
+700 GSSKPLKDEVTDED
-714 AQVNRRVEFRL
+714 ARVNRRVEFRL
-725 IKPEGDK
+725 IKPEADQ
-732 PLDGGG
+732 PATGGG
-738 EWK
+738 DWK